1 FGQFSAYYFA
11 QLVYNG
17 SWQSPYMMMSIIM
30 LSIAAL
36 SLIFQHN
43 QRFCFKM
50 PLYQIDWF
58 SLILFSASLML
69 VNYSLVFMKQQGWFI
84 SPYINISLI
93 GGILLFIGLIYRQTF
108 LKRKLIDFGA
118 FKKANVIHAAV
129 LLMALG
135 VYLASSSIYSQY
147 TIGVLGYNNLINA
160 QTNLWMIPGIVV
172 AGIMA

>member
-1 FGQFSAYYFA
+1 
-11 QLVYNG
+11 
-17 SWQSPYMMMSIIM
+17 
-30 LSIAAL
+30 
-36 SLIFQHN
+36 
-43 QRFCFKM
+43 
-50 PLYQIDWF
+50 
-58 SLILFSASLML
+58 
-69 VNYSLVFMKQQGWFI
+69 
-84 SPYINISLI
+84 
-93 GGILLFIGLIYRQTF
+93 LFIGLIYRQTF

-172 AGIMA
+172 AGIMAFFGFKNNWPIKYYIIAGF